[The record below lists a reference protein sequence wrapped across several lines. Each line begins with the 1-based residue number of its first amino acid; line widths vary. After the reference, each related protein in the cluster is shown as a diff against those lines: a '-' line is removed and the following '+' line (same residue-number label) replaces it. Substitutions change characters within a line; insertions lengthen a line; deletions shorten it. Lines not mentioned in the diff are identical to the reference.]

1 MEAIRRVGFL
11 FFCIGYRYFFG
22 NIRITSCFY
31 DRDAVIYSLVY
42 VMG

>member
-1 MEAIRRVGFL
+1 MEAIWIFIFVL
-11 FFCIGYRYFFG
+11 VIGIFG